1 MKNRILFYFSILQ
14 KKKGW
19 WIRKPENEKRIALM
33 TKKCIYFKFMGNS
46 ITVKQNTFYA

>member
-33 TKKCIYFKFMGNS
+33 TKNASTSSLWEILL
-46 ITVKQNTFYA
+46 Q